1 MASTDQE
8 LQQAK
13 SQVERLR
20 QQIQALYERTHYE
33 DLEHAGLG
41 LDIVE
46 HAIEETLEHTGLGGH
61 IQRQSDAVAHQQA
74 ERWLEQVQGLRREA
88 QAFLASHPNED
99 LETALKA
106 LEIAQ
111 GSLREVAERYE

>member
-1 MASTDQE
+1 MTFTDQE

-13 SQVERLR
+13 SAVEQLR
-20 QQIQALYERTHYE
+20 EQIQALYERTHYE

-46 HAIEETLEHTGLGGH
+46 HAIEETLEHTGLGGQ
-61 IQRQSDAVAHQQA
+61 IPRQPDAAAHQQV
-74 ERWLEQVQGLRREA
+74 ERWRAQVQGLRQEA
-88 QAFLASHPNED
+88 QVFLASHPNED

-106 LEIAQ
+106 LAIAQ
-111 GSLREVAERYE
+111 GSLHEVAERYE

>member
-1 MASTDQE
+1 
-8 LQQAK
+8 
-13 SQVERLR
+13 LR

-33 DLEHAGLG
+33 DREHAALG

-61 IQRQSDAVAHQQA
+61 IQRQSDAAVHQQVA
-74 ERWLEQVQGLRREA
+74 RWLEQVQGLRREA
-88 QAFLASHPNED
+88 QEFLASHHND
-99 LETALKA
+99 ALETALKA

>member
-13 SQVERLR
+13 LEVARLR
-20 QQIQALYERTHYE
+20 QQIQALHERTHYE

-41 LDIVE
+41 LEIVE
-46 HAIEETLEHTGLGGH
+46 HAIEEMLEHTGLGGH
-61 IQRQSDAVAHQQA
+61 IQRQSDAAAHQQV
-74 ERWLEQVQGLRREA
+74 ERWLQQVQGLRREA
-88 QAFLASHPNED
+88 REFLASHHNED

-111 GSLREVAERYE
+111 GSLHEVAERYE

>member
-1 MASTDQE
+1 MTSADQE

-13 SQVERLR
+13 SAVERLR

-46 HAIEETLEHTGLGGH
+46 HAIEETLEHTGLGGQ
-61 IQRQSDAVAHQQA
+61 IPRQPDAAAHQQA
-74 ERWLEQVQGLRREA
+74 ERWLAQVQGLRREA

-106 LEIAQ
+106 AGDRTGIVPRGRRAL
-111 GSLREVAERYE
+111 

>member
-13 SQVERLR
+13 SEVERLR
-20 QQIQALYERTHYE
+20 QHIQALYGRTHYE

-41 LDIVE
+41 LDIIA
-46 HAIEETLEHTGLGGH
+46 HALEETLEHTGLGGH
-61 IQRQSDAVAHQQA
+61 IPRQPDAAAHQQV
-74 ERWLEQVQGLRREA
+74 EHWLAQVQGLRQEA
-88 QAFLASHPNED
+88 QAFLASHPSTD

-106 LEIAQ
+106 LEVAQ
-111 GSLREVAERYE
+111 GSLSEVAERYE

>member
-1 MASTDQE
+1 MASTDHE

-13 SQVERLR
+13 AAVERLR

-46 HAIEETLEHTGLGGH
+46 HAIEETLEHTGLGGQ
-61 IQRQSDAVAHQQA
+61 IPRQPDAAAHQHV
-74 ERWLEQVQGLRREA
+74 ERWLTQVQELRREA
-88 QAFLASHPNED
+88 QTFLASHPNED

-106 LEIAQ
+106 LAIAQ
-111 GSLREVAERYE
+111 GSLHEVAERYE